1 VPDET
6 WGEVGRAIV
15 VLREGVVASA
25 AEILDHVRQRLAG
38 YKVPKSVVF
47 ADALPRSGAGK
58 LLKNALRDIYSG
70 RIPGQKIGPEDHG
83 GNAMTTTTV
92 HGAAELLAA
101 AGRHLGYSDW
111 LEITQ
116 ERIDTFADATDDHQW
131 IHCDP
136 ARAAEGPFGTTI
148 AHGYLTLSLVV
159 PLIEEILVIEGKQTS
174 INYGLDKV
182 RFPAPVPVGSK
193 LRMGATLAEATEIP
207 AGVQVALDC
216 TIEIDGAERPACVAR
231 AVLRHLF

>member
-1 VPDET
+1 
-6 WGEVGRAIV
+6 
-15 VLREGVVASA
+15 
-25 AEILDHVRQRLAG
+25 
-38 YKVPKSVVF
+38 
-47 ADALPRSGAGK
+47 
-58 LLKNALRDIYSG
+58 
-70 RIPGQKIGPEDHG
+70 
-83 GNAMTTTTV
+83 MTTTV

-101 AGRHLGYSDW
+101 AGQHPTPLHLGHSDW

-116 ERIDTFADATDDHQW
+116 DRIDTFAKATDDHQW

-136 ARAAEGPFGTTI
+136 VRAAAGPFATTI

-193 LRMGATLAEATEIP
+193 LRMGATLAEATEI
-207 AGVQVALDC
+207 AGGVQVVLDC

-231 AVLRHLF
+231 VVLRHLF